1 MKGLYPPDRETK
13 GSKLYSIERM
23 VDASMGQS
31 AALRNISERSLK
43 QIKQKMHSIAI
54 FMRD

>member
-31 AALRNISERSLK
+31 AALRNISQRSLK